1 MTTGSLN
8 KYFNKCFYAH
18 GVMNL
23 TPIESFELCKKGAI
37 IVDVR
42 EAYMNAFKMFQV
54 ERVICLPFSELGK
67 SYHDLPADQP
77 LIFADAVGLK
87 SRDSVIFMQEHGY
100 GNVANL
106 SGGIV
111 DWERDGLPLS
121 TDISNRLSGSCMCQ
135 LKPRE
140 GRRRETKGGRK

>member
-1 MTTGSLN
+1 MTAAGSN
-8 KYFNKCFYAH
+8 KDFNKGFYAH

-23 TPIESFELCKKGAI
+23 TPKDSFELCKKGAI

-42 EAYMNAFKMFQV
+42 EAYMNAFKMFEV
-54 ERVICLPFSELGK
+54 ERVICMPFSELEK
-67 SYHDLPADQP
+67 SYLNLPAEQP

-87 SRDSVIFMQEHGY
+87 SRDSVIFMLEHGY

-111 DWERDGLPLS
+111 DWEKDGLPIN
-121 TDISNRLSGSCMCQ
+121 TNISNRLSGSCMCQ

-140 GRRRETKGGRK
+140 KK